1 MASTGRRDDRS
12 AEAQVWRKLYKTAR
26 WQGIRRAQLAAHPL
40 CAMCL
45 PRTVPAAVC
54 DHEDKDSKKTETG
67 FFAGPFN
74 SLCSQHHNSTRQR
87 EEKRGHKIGC
97 DEDGIPLDAGHHWN
111 KG

>member
-1 MASTGRRDDRS
+1 MPLHTDRHHAIEHFSPLLTTPSDIHGPARASS
-12 AEAQVWRKLYKTAR
+12 
-26 WQGIRRAQLAAHPL
+26 RA
-40 CAMCL
+40 
-45 PRTVPAAVC
+45 VPATVC